1 MNSENKQR
9 ILIVGLPK
17 SGTTILTY
25 RISAAL
31 KNAKIFFEP
40 GKQKG
45 LSDVT
50 IHQDI
55 SNHPSKISVTKSLFI
70 PIEGYDIETVA
81 KFYDKKI
88 WIYRDPR
95 DWIIS
100 RYLYKWKHLDNMQ
113 ISKFC
118 DRLKNKELNPSIVPF
133 YDLMTPNFIKTS
145 LFNYS
150 KLVEVLNNLEKD
162 WFVIKYEDFID
173 NNYDEI
179 NSYLGRELDP
189 AIEVAKKYN
198 RVVRS
203 KSYGNW
209 KTWFN
214 IHDVR
219 FFRTKINHILKALN
233 YKPIDWAIDNPEKID
248 SNLGSDYVKKLHSSK
263 LKM

>member
-1 MNSENKQR
+1 MNSNEKLR
-9 ILIVGLPK
+9 VLIVGLPK

-31 KNAKIFFEP
+31 NNAKIFFEP
-40 GKQKG
+40 GKQHG
-45 LSDVT
+45 LTDEK

-55 SNHPSKISVTKSLFI
+55 YNYPVNKAVAKSLFI
-70 PIEGYDIETVA
+70 PAAGYDIQKIE

-100 RYLYKWKHLDNMQ
+100 RFLYKWKNLDNMQ
-113 ISKFC
+113 ITKFC
-118 DRLKNKELNPSIVPF
+118 DKLKEKEENPERLAF
-133 YDLMTPNFIKTS
+133 HALMTPSFIDMS
-145 LFNYS
+145 IFNYE
-150 KLVEVLNNLEKD
+150 KLVEVLQNLSDD
-162 WFVIKYEDFID
+162 WHIVKYEDFVD
-173 NNYDEI
+173 NKNDAL
-179 NSYLGRELDP
+179 NTYLNVQLDP
-189 AIEVAKKYN
+189 TVEVAKKYN

-214 IHDVR
+214 IHDIR
-219 FFRTKINHILKALN
+219 FFRAKINHILKALN
-233 YKPIDWAIDNPEKID
+233 YKPIDWSFDNPEKID
-248 SNLGSDYVKKLHSSK
+248 SNLGSEYVKKLHSSK